1 MSVRLMVWLDAGQS
15 SPLLGQ
21 PRRRSCF
28 YQNISVAFLYFVI
41 VKSTRL
47 QQIWLYACHLLLWQ
61 KKKNSVYKFTLPWK
75 NWTFPV
81 PFLLFRE
88 SRVPRALT
96 DCNYDLLRSYILLLF
111 NQIQQSFY
119 ITGPVA
125 EDIFHWQAT
134 IMGPSDSPYGGGVFL
149 VSIHFLR
156 IIHSNHQRQV
166 YISLNKH
173 IFYSRCKRC
182 YHVTILWEVMK
193 GFSAF
198 L

>member
-1 MSVRLMVWLDAGQS
+1 M
-15 SPLLGQ
+15 LLSEHKGCV
-21 PRRRSCF
+21 SLILCT
-28 YQNISVAFLYFVI
+28 
-41 VKSTRL
+41 VKSFFQGFVTVEVLFFRAL
-47 QQIWLYACHLLLWQ
+47 SLLSQQDCNKYDYTLVTYSFD
-61 KKKNSVYKFTLPWK
+61 KKKTQCTNSRFHDRTKF
-75 NWTFPV
+75 
-81 PFLLFRE
+81 FLCGLYSLENLGR
-88 SRVPRALT
+88 SRALT

-119 ITGPVA
+119 FTGPVG
-125 EDIFHWQAT
+125 EDMFHWQAT

-182 YHVTILWEVMK
+182 YHVTIL
-193 GFSAF
+193 
-198 L
+198 

>member
-1 MSVRLMVWLDAGQS
+1 
-15 SPLLGQ
+15 
-21 PRRRSCF
+21 
-28 YQNISVAFLYFVI
+28 
-41 VKSTRL
+41 
-47 QQIWLYACHLLLWQ
+47 
-61 KKKNSVYKFTLPWK
+61 
-75 NWTFPV
+75 V

-119 ITGPVA
+119 ITGPVG

-156 IIHSNHQRQV
+156 IIHSNHQRCVFVVAEYETPQNT
-166 YISLNKH
+166 LNQAGAG
-173 IFYSRCKRC
+173 
-182 YHVTILWEVMK
+182 VL
-193 GFSAF
+193 
-198 L
+198 